1 MIRGALG
8 SLGRCKEHMR
18 LGVPDRGEHC
28 LPSEISA
35 NREAAVGSRITALPF
50 GKPFGADCLENS
62 CGY

>member
-1 MIRGALG
+1 
-8 SLGRCKEHMR
+8 MR
-18 LGVPDRGEHC
+18 LGAPDRGEHC